1 MAISEEYT
9 LNELKDFCRKAELK
23 CSGKKEEVIDRIKVY
38 LKEYKYAP
46 RYLRGLSREE
56 KWLKKFEIKR
66 NMLDEKSGKKKIYKP
81 SSLDIKF
88 KSPKLSKYTEKWNKE
103 FPEAKSI
110 SEKSK
115 ITGVPKDILQ
125 MVYNKG
131 MDAWRGSSHRPG
143 ASQQAWGVSRVNSFL
158 TCGKTFYFPDHLL
171 ALEAMER
178 SKKAQRWFE
187 ERGCKFG
194 KMGKRTASR

>member
-1 MAISEEYT
+1 MTISEEYT
-9 LNELKDFCRKAELK
+9 LKDLKDFCKKAEIK
-23 CSGKKEEVIDRIKVY
+23 CSGKKEEVIYNIQEY

-46 RYLRGLSREE
+46 RYLRGLSRDE
-56 KWLKKFEIKR
+56 KLLKKFEIRR
-66 NMLDEKSGKKKIYKP
+66 NTLNEKSGEKKVYKP
-81 SSLDIKF
+81 SSLDIKYR
-88 KSPKLSKYTEKWNKE
+88 SPKLSKYTEKWNIE
-103 FPEAKSI
+103 FPDTKSI
-110 SEKSK
+110 PEKSK

-125 MVYNKG
+125 RVYNKG

-171 ALEAMER
+171 AFEAMER

-187 ERGCKFG
+187 ERGCKFS